1 MVGYA
6 IVLSGDTVVNV
17 LSGFEDGGLSTNEF
31 IKAAQSGF
39 ADADEYDPSNY
50 SGISLGAAAA
60 EFAELD
66 DIIAIIHIHRC
77 AFPENMGCAGK
88 DLFSVSDDEN
98 DPRPA
103 RRAARGTI
111 PKARGPDTF
120 TIGELKRARNSN

>member
-1 MVGYA
+1 MTHFDEVAVYEDNGGGLHA

-66 DIIAIIHIHRC
+66 DIIAIITSTDV
-77 AFPENMGCAGK
+77 ALYPENMGRAGK

-98 DPRPA
+98 D
-103 RRAARGTI
+103 
-111 PKARGPDTF
+111 
-120 TIGELKRARNSN
+120 